1 MSPVKNQHQLLQWLK
16 PETPSDYER
25 NCALMIEPVDYV
37 IYCEKL
43 NLILAEAMNVLIN
56 CGVSDMSLS
65 GDVSVVLCTAEG
77 DPVSCS
83 LGTYMHV
90 VSSVLPV
97 KYIIRQLRNDPS
109 VGIHEGDFFY
119 CNDPLYGSVHNPD
132 QIIIMPIFHDGT
144 LLAWAA
150 ATAHTSET
158 GATEPGG
165 MPVRARSR
173 HDEGMHLSPIRLGE
187 RYKFRRDI
195 LIMMENFASRSPRT
209 FLIDLR
215 SRVSCCDR
223 VRLRI
228 SELVQKKGPDFLT
241 GLFRQILMTA
251 ESSAR
256 ERIRGWN
263 DGIYRAVVFTDSI
276 GLEEGLQRVS
286 LTLTKT
292 GDSLLFDFTGTS
304 PEHEGSYHAFPHTV
318 VAHAAIYLFGW
329 PFYDL
334 PRCTGTLAS
343 CEFTF
348 PPGTVLSPREEAAS
362 SNSVMI
368 CSTVMSLLPQCFAK
382 LMFDSPQRD
391 LVGASMGNTG
401 SGYVISGTTQW
412 GLPATSMLAYPLNT
426 EGGGGRV
433 NSDGVDAMGFPWC
446 PAGRA
451 PNVEDEEHNYPI
463 VCVFQKYARDSCGFG
478 RYRGGLG
485 TQLAIMPLLVDH
497 LAQMSISKNSRLHT
511 TQGLFGGYP
520 PRVIPGIII
529 RNTDLLERWASG
541 DIDLPDDIHDLITK
555 CTLAGEYC
563 FTAHYRPTELLRKG
577 DIFVEFSSGGAGYG
591 DVLER
596 DPESVVAD
604 LRNGKIS
611 NWVAEQVY
619 GVVYDP
625 ETLALD
631 LDKSNKRRE
640 EVRIERCQNGLPYRH
655 FIKDWLKHKP
665 PEEILRYYGR
675 WPDAQPNRDIF
686 RL

>member
-1 MSPVKNQHQLLQWLK
+1 MSPVKDKQQFLQWLK

-25 NCALMIEPVDYV
+25 SCATLIEPVDYV
-37 IYCEKL
+37 VYSEKL
-43 NLILAEAMNVLIN
+43 NLILTEAMNVLIN
-56 CGVSDMSLS
+56 CGVSDMTMS
-65 GDVSVVLCTAEG
+65 GDVGVVLCTAQG
-77 DPVSCS
+77 DPVSCN
-83 LGTYMHV
+83 LGTYLHLI
-90 VSSVLPV
+90 SSILPI
-97 KYIIRQLRNDPS
+97 KYILRQLQNNPS
-109 VGIHEGDFFY
+109 VGVHEGDFFY
-119 CNDPLYGSVHNPD
+119 CNDPLYGNVHNTD
-132 QIIIMPIFHDGT
+132 QIIMMPIFHDGT

-158 GATEPGG
+158 GAIEPGG

-173 HDEGMHLSPIRLGE
+173 HDEGMNLSPIRLGE
-187 RYKFRRDI
+187 KYKFRTD
-195 LIMMENFASRSPRT
+195 LLTMMENFASRSPRT

-228 SELVQKKGPDFLT
+228 NELTRKKGPDFLT

-263 DGIYRAVVFTDSI
+263 DGIYRAIAFTDNI
-276 GLEEGLQRVS
+276 GLEEGLQRVA
-286 LTLTKT
+286 LTLTKN
-292 GDSLLFDFTGTS
+292 GDNLLFDFTGTS

-318 VAHAAIYLFGW
+318 VAHTAIYLFGW
-329 PFYDL
+329 CFHDL
-334 PRCTGTLAS
+334 PRCNGTLVP

-368 CSTVMSLLPQCFAK
+368 CSAVMSLLPQCFAR

-391 LVGASMGNTG
+391 LVGAAMGNTG
-401 SGYVISGTTQW
+401 SGLVLSGTTQW
-412 GLPATSMLAYPLNT
+412 DLPVTDILAYPLNT
-426 EGGGGRV
+426 EGGGGRIDT
-433 NSDGVDAMGFPWC
+433 DGVDAMGFPWC
-446 PAGRA
+446 PAGRV
-451 PNVEDEEHNYPI
+451 PNVEDEENNYPI
-463 VCVFQKYARDSCGFG
+463 ICVFQKYAHDSCGFG

-485 TQLAIMPLLVDH
+485 TQLAITPLLVEH
-497 LAQMSISKNSRLHT
+497 LAQMSTSKNSRLHT

-529 RNTDLLERWASG
+529 RNSNLLTCWAAG
-541 DIDLPDDIHDLITK
+541 DIEVPDDIHDLLTMR
-555 CTLAGEYC
+555 TLAGEYC
-563 FTAHYRPTELLRKG
+563 FTAHQRPIELLHKG

-611 NWVAEQVY
+611 NWVVKNVY
-619 GVVYDP
+619 CVVYDP
-625 ETLALD
+625 ETMSLD
-631 LDKSNKRRE
+631 LDKTNTCRE
-640 EVRIERCQNGLPYRH
+640 VVKNERCQNGLSYH
-655 FIKDWLKHKP
+655 CFLEEWFKLKP
-665 PEEILRYYGR
+665 PEEILKYYGR
-675 WPDAQPNRDIF
+675 WPDGEPNRDIV